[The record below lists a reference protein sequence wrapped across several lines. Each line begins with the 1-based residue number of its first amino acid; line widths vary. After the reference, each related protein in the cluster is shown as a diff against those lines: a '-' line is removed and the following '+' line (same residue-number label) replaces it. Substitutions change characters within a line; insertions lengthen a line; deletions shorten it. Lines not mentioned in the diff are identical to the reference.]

1 MNRVDLVSI
10 LLDLAI
16 IAFLLLIIVSMLVKC
31 RADVIDQM
39 SKTEVSTTLYT
50 TEDGGSIHG

>member
-1 MNRVDLVSI
+1 MNRVDLISI

-31 RADVIDQM
+31 QADVINQM
-39 SKTEVSTTLYT
+39 SKTEVPTTLYT